1 MKVYFAVH
9 FLYRNRQEILMD
21 LVYIV
26 SVSIGSDEIEA
37 IQELTYLKQLYN
49 TGEFDAEEL
58 LERVN
63 LTEKYVDD
71 FLNYCK

>member
-1 MKVYFAVH
+1 
-9 FLYRNRQEILMD
+9 MD
-21 LVYIV
+21 LVYVV
-26 SVSIGSDEIEA
+26 SKAIGSDEIEA
-37 IQELTYLKQLYN
+37 VQELAYLKQLYN

>member
-1 MKVYFAVH
+1 M
-9 FLYRNRQEILMD
+9 ID
-21 LVYIV
+21 LIMM
-26 SVSIGSDEIEA
+26 SMGISELDA
-37 IQELTYLKQLYN
+37 IQEFAYLRQLYN

-58 LERVN
+58 IERVN

>member
-1 MKVYFAVH
+1 LKFTGGSM
-9 FLYRNRQEILMD
+9 ID
-21 LVYIV
+21 LIMM
-26 SVSIGSDEIEA
+26 SMGISELDA
-37 IQELTYLKQLYN
+37 IQEFAYLRQLYN

-58 LERVN
+58 IERVN